1 MTSLFD
7 AIAQRRMV
15 RSFRSEPVAEATI
28 DRIVAAAHRAPSA
41 GNTRSLELLVLA
53 GEDVV
58 RYWDTTLAPAKRDE
72 VPWPGLLRAPVLL
85 VPYVD
90 PALYAAR
97 YSEPDKAST
106 GLGEGPHAWS
116 VPYWWV
122 DGGAAVENILLAAV
136 ASELGAC
143 FFGQFDHETSVRSA
157 FGVPDHFRA
166 VGTVAV
172 GYADTETDRPSRS
185 SQRERRALENTTHRG
200 RW

>member
-15 RSFRSEPVAEATI
+15 RSYRAEPVAEATI
-28 DRIVAAAHRAPSA
+28 DRIVAAAHSAPSA
-41 GNTRSLELLVLA
+41 GNTRSLELLVLT

-58 RYWDTTLAPAKRDE
+58 RYWETTLAPDKRDAF
-72 VPWPGLLRAPVLL
+72 PWPGLLRAPLLL

-90 PALYAAR
+90 PARYAAR
-97 YSEPDKAST
+97 YSEPDKART
-106 GLGEGPHAWS
+106 GLGVGPHAWP

-136 ASELGAC
+136 ACGLGAC
-143 FFGQFDHETSVRSA
+143 LFGQFDHEPSVRSA

-172 GYADTETDRPSRS
+172 GHPDTENDRPSRS
-185 SQRERRALENTTHRG
+185 SQRARRAPEKTTHRG